1 MRYWIRDEWTDFL
14 QKLQSLISQTTD
26 VKFYMILSEGL
37 VYEGYVDEIFCILKE
52 TDGLL
57 EDFYIVSIKF
67 DWVIAYCT
75 DGECAVMY
83 WK

>member
-1 MRYWIRDEWTDFL
+1 MKEWKSTEWQDKLKRKPVRYWIRDEWTDFL
-14 QKLQSLISQTTD
+14 QKLQSLIPQTTD
-26 VKFYMILSEGL
+26 V
-37 VYEGYVDEIFCILKE
+37 
-52 TDGLL
+52 
-57 EDFYIVSIKF
+57 KF